1 MREISPEPVIWFRL
15 GMDCLVKCNTS
26 KTKGVTFHHHL
37 ESPEPS
43 SITMDRCSLNLERL
57 SGQSSPQ
64 IWSGIHTHFQMS
76 QKNFVSLYHTKVSV
90 SPCYTLHLQEPYK
103 TKIKWS
109 STAIAASSLSWQSSK
124 SVYAVLWVMKFMHPK
139 ISFLQMKRCQILVAL
154 LLYPYQVYWYVT
166 YHSTTR
172 LDLCL
177 FLI

>member
-37 ESPEPS
+37 E
-43 SITMDRCSLNLERL
+43 TLNLHL
-57 SGQSSPQ
+57 SRWIGVLWT
-64 IWSGIHTHFQMS
+64 WSVYRDKAHPRFEVEFIHTFKCPR
-76 QKNFVSLYHTKVSV
+76 KNFVSLYHTKVSV

-124 SVYAVLWVMKFMHPK
+124 SVYAVLCVMKFMHPK